1 MPNLSMFYGIII
13 YIYLEGSLPQNKKTL
28 VLAWVSIHKDELY
41 ANWNLLLNGEPAYKI
56 DPLR

>member
-13 YIYLEGSLPQNKKTL
+13 YMYLEGSLPQNKKPL

-41 ANWNLLLNGEPAYKI
+41 ANWDLLLNGEPAYKI

>member
-1 MPNLSMFYGIII
+1 MFYGIII
-13 YIYLEGSLPQNKKTL
+13 YMYLEGSLPQNKKTL